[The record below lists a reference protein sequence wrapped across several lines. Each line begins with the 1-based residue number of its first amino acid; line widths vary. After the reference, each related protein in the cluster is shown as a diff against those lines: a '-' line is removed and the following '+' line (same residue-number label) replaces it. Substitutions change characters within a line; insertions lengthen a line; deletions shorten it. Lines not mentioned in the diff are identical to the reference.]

1 MFSWCNHLKSHS
13 VFFWES
19 FFLTALWKV
28 TSVVLQGYF
37 SVTCL
42 LQTHGLT
49 TWDCCYC
56 LPLGSCVLVSDR
68 DRVTRVKRN
77 IPFDFFLTA
86 NLAVNIANK
95 RCRTFCLSV
104 HLVVPQWFA
113 CCALE
118 WGCERQLPGQVSR
131 WRGIQLCDLLW
142 KLFVH
147 PKKKKKTAQKHEPK
161 EEHAPGALH
170 HKAATAPLEYFSE
183 VSLCVTGGPAEL
195 PLLLYFS
202 FFGGRCRIH
211 HFLRSFSAALLDS
224 AEILAAPT
232 LLYKRTVLQ
241 NRPWDV
247 CFAFDILDS

>member
-147 PKKKKKTAQKHEPK
+147 PKKKKKKLHKNMNPK
-161 EEHAPGALH
+161 RIMRQAHCTIRQQRLRWSILARC
-170 HKAATAPLEYFSE
+170 
-183 VSLCVTGGPAEL
+183 LCVW
-195 PLLLYFS
+195 
-202 FFGGRCRIH
+202 
-211 HFLRSFSAALLDS
+211 
-224 AEILAAPT
+224 LAAQLNYPCCSILVFWGPLSHSPFLEELFCGLAGLSWNTCCTNAT
-232 LLYKRTVLQ
+232 L
-241 NRPWDV
+241 
-247 CFAFDILDS
+247 